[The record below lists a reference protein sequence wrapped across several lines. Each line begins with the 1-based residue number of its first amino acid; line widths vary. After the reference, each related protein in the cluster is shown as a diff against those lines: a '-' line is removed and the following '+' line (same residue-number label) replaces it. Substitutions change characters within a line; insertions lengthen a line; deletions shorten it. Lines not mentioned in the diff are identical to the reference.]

1 MPLEKGGSEKTIGKN
16 IATERNAGKPE
27 KQAIAIAESEA
38 RRSNDV
44 APNYT
49 QAAPSSMSVADVQK
63 ANRKYWEQKGGDF
76 FPNHHYRETK

>member
-1 MPLEKGGSEKTIGKN
+1 MPTKKDNGEK
-16 IATERNAGKPE
+16 AVV
-27 KQAIAIAESEA
+27 
-38 RRSNDV
+38 SNDV